1 MPVSAAR
8 IARRRPRT
16 VHDTA
21 LAALG
26 SAIVA
31 GRWPPGTA
39 LPPEP
44 QLGEELG
51 VSRTVVREA
60 VKSLAA
66 KGLVVAG
73 PKLGTRVLPVDQW
86 NWFDAEVVAWQVQAG
101 FTHSFLRDLVELR
114 RTVEPAAVRLAAE
127 RATAED
133 VSAIEAAYAGMEHSL
148 QSRDPAGYVLH
159 DLAFHQGMLRASHN
173 RMLGQMAQALG
184 ALLRA
189 SFELGWHKPKAA
201 SMSLPQHRV
210 MLDAVKSRDPNKAE
224 KACLSLIDAA
234 GEEVARLLDSGKR
247 LPPVL
252 RRGH

>member
-1 MPVSAAR
+1 MTAAP
-8 IARRRPRT
+8 RRRT
-16 VHDTA
+16 VHGTA
-21 LAALG
+21 LDALG

-31 GRWPPGTA
+31 GRWAPGSA

-44 QLGEELG
+44 LLGEELG

-101 FTHSFLRDLVELR
+101 FTHGFLRDLVELR

-127 RATAED
+127 RATQED
-133 VSAIEAAYAGMEHSL
+133 LAAVEAAFAGMDRAL
-148 QSRDPAGYVLH
+148 QARDPAAYVLH
-159 DLAFHQGMLRASHN
+159 DLAFHQGLLRASHN

-201 SMSLPQHRV
+201 ALSLPQHRV
-210 MLDAVKSRDPNKAE
+210 VLDAVIARDSQKAE
-224 KACLSLIDAA
+224 RACRQLIDAA
-234 GEEVARLLDSGKR
+234 GEDVARLLDSGRR
-247 LPPVL
+247 LPPAL
-252 RRGH
+252 SRGAG